1 MCIGCDE
8 LLTIERILLTCSD
21 RIEIRERHFTAQ
33 TLHVLFQE
41 ISPGKIFYFLTEINI
56 FGKN

>member
-41 ISPGKIFYFLTEINI
+41 ISPERFFT
-56 FGKN
+56 F